1 MSDLSTQKR
10 LAAAVLNCG
19 VNRVRFDPT
28 RLSDIES
35 AISRAEIRELV
46 GEGVIKAAP
55 VKGISRGRA
64 RIRTAKRSYGHKKG
78 YGRRKGKAGA
88 RNPSK
93 SQWMQR
99 IRGIRGTLRE
109 MRDDGTIDRHTY
121 RRLYRR
127 AAGGQFRS
135 RAHLKTH
142 IEMITK
148 GRVE

>member
-19 VNRVRFDPT
+19 INRVRFDPE
-28 RLSDIES
+28 RLSDVES
-35 AISRAEIRELV
+35 AISRAEIRELI
-46 GEGVIKAAP
+46 GEGVIKTAT
-55 VKGISRGRA
+55 VKGNSRGRA
-64 RIRTAKRSYGHKKG
+64 RIRAAKRSYGHKKG
-78 YGRRKGKAGA
+78 YGRRKGTAGA

-99 IRGIRGTLRE
+99 IRAIRATLRE
-109 MRDDGTIDRHTY
+109 MRDDGSIDRRIY

-135 RAHLKTH
+135 RAHLITH
-142 IEMITK
+142 VEMITK